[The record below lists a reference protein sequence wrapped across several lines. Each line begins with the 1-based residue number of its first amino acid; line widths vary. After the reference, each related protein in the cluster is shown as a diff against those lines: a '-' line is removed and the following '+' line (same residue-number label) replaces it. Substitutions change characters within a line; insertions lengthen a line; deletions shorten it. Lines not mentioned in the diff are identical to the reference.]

1 MHILCIFYIKYLGR
15 NGFSPAPPVVPT
27 DGHDLWPAI
36 TQGFFILKYFI
47 FLLQDLTPLALLL
60 STTLTWTTRAKRSRC
75 FFLVSLL
82 CKFTRKVDR
91 HRWPPVIWISNSGI
105 PPTDGEK
112 SKVSEVSKNS
122 TQKSSFLLNFWAS
135 FSKAINNLL
144 FFQIAIRHHQW
155 KLIWGQTREFRPHKK
170 QVYCQAHYT
179 KNYVLFRHLLS
190 SISARAPFYKQKQ
203 LVLKIFLALQSTG

>member
-1 MHILCIFYIKYLGR
+1 MGLFSWVKPLAQGKNFHCWIFQMHILCIFYIKYLGR

-36 TQGFFILKYFI
+36 TQGFFIQKYFKYFI
-47 FLLQDLTPLALLL
+47 FDSGSYP
-60 STTLTWTTRAKRSRC
+60 SRTSLVYNIDMDDQSETFQV

-112 SKVSEVSKNS
+112 SKVSEVSNNS
-122 TQKSSFLLNFWAS
+122 TQKSSFLLNSWAS

-144 FFQIAIRHHQW
+144 F
-155 KLIWGQTREFRPHKK
+155 
-170 QVYCQAHYT
+170 
-179 KNYVLFRHLLS
+179 
-190 SISARAPFYKQKQ
+190 
-203 LVLKIFLALQSTG
+203 

>member
-1 MHILCIFYIKYLGR
+1 MGLFSWVKPLAQGKNFHGWIFQMHILCIFYIKYLGR

-36 TQGFFILKYFI
+36 TQGFFIQKCFKYLS

-60 STTLTWTTRAKRSRC
+60 STTLTWTTRVKRSRC

-112 SKVSEVSKNS
+112 SKVSEVSNNS

-135 FSKAINNLL
+135 FSKAINNL
-144 FFQIAIRHHQW
+144 
-155 KLIWGQTREFRPHKK
+155 
-170 QVYCQAHYT
+170 
-179 KNYVLFRHLLS
+179 
-190 SISARAPFYKQKQ
+190 PF
-203 LVLKIFLALQSTG
+203 